1 MKNRVK
7 VFKIAMLLLVL
18 ALVSTVMISGTLAK
32 YTSEY
37 SGQDTARVARW
48 SFGAESGQ
56 KTDDLKE
63 LSGSGT
69 QDLALFDH
77 KYDQHINQKDGDDY
91 IIAPGVDGEFIL
103 QMSYL
108 ADVDA
113 DVEITIEKADGSA
126 EVPVKYSV
134 DGIEWVGLE
143 DLAEEIA
150 DSIVE
155 EKDFANDLSPEVAG
169 KFRISKVD
177 TDDVEAHEIAQ
188 TVKWKWD
195 YSVDTAADTTDT
207 ALGEASA
214 DAENRI
220 RYDIK
225 ITLKAT
231 QVTHETAAES

>member
-37 SGQDTARVARW
+37 SGQDTALVARW

-56 KTDDLKE
+56 TDDLKE
-63 LSGSGT
+63 LSGSDT

-134 DGIEWVGLE
+134 DEIEWVGLE
-143 DLAEEIA
+143 DLAGKIA
-150 DSIVE
+150 DSIVA
-155 EKDFANDLSPEVAG
+155 EKDFANDLSPAVAG
-169 KFRISKVD
+169 KFRISRVGSD
-177 TDDVEAHEIAQ
+177 NNEAHKITQ

-195 YSVDTAADTTDT
+195 YSVDADGDTTDT

-220 RYDIK
+220 SYGIK

-231 QVTHETAAES
+231 QVTPETAAES

>member
-37 SGQDTARVARW
+37 SGQDTALVARW

-56 KTDDLKE
+56 TGDLKKI
-63 LSGSGT
+63 SGSDT

-77 KYDQHINQKDGDDY
+77 KYEHINQKDGNDY

-126 EVPVKYSV
+126 EVPVKYFV
-134 DGIEWVGLE
+134 DGIGWVGLE
-143 DLAEEIA
+143 DLAGKIA
-150 DSIVE
+150 DSIVAKE
-155 EKDFANDLSPEVAG
+155 DFASDLSPAVAG
-169 KFRISKVD
+169 KFRISRVGSD
-177 TDDVEAHEIAQ
+177 NHEAHKITQ

-207 ALGEASA
+207 DLGEASA
-214 DAENRI
+214 DAENRTS
-220 RYDIK
+220 YGIK

-231 QVTHETAAES
+231 QVKPETAAES